1 MILFYDFEVF
11 PHDWLVVFN
20 FPSERREEIIVNDSD
35 KLEKFYN
42 EHKDDIWVG
51 FNSNHYDQWILK
63 AILTDTDP
71 YNVSRQLV
79 SKNEKEK
86 KQGWQLVPRVYI
98 PLNSYDIKTNTDRSL
113 KYYESSMGNSIEESS
128 VPFDIPRKLTPGE
141 IEETV
146 RYCRHDVEQTVELFM
161 ERYSDF
167 EAQMGLIKMFNL
179 PLSDISKTK
188 VQLSAKIL
196 GAQKMYSQKEIS
208 ERQEYN
214 VPIADEFD
222 IDIPPTLRIEKY
234 TEVVDAFMNPA
245 NHRYDLENRYNGASN
260 YVWSGE
266 VAKVTHEFGW
276 GGVHGAKK
284 NYSEEGYFINMDVA
298 SLYPSLMI
306 EYDLLSRS
314 CQKEKF
320 KEIVETRLKYKA
332 EKNPLQKPL
341 KIVINGTYGASKDPN
356 NPLFDPRQANR
367 VCVYGQL
374 LLLDL
379 IEHLEPWCDI
389 IQSNTDGVL
398 VKLHASNEDEADR
411 EYARIDD
418 IAHEWEVRT
427 HLNLEFD
434 EYRRVIQKDVNNYII
449 VAPDGHLKT
458 KGAYVKEVGNL
469 DHDLA
474 VVNRAV
480 IAYLVHDIPVE
491 KTIDDCDVLKDFQL
505 TKHLTDKYDG
515 FFVGGY
521 GKESTELTPQRT
533 VRVFASKDIDKDG
546 KVHKY
551 KIKDGYTLRDL
562 EDAFN
567 NRRDTGFVLAKDC
580 KVENTPHHAWI
591 STKNING
598 DKCPLE
604 LDKSWYVTLAKK
616 RIDDFTEGHP
626 EMLTISS

>member
-20 FPSERREEIIVNDSD
+20 FPSERREEVIVNDTD
-35 KLEKFYN
+35 KLEKFYK

-79 SKNEKEK
+79 SKNEDEK

-167 EAQMGLIKMFNL
+167 EAQMGLIKMFSL

-196 GAQKMYSQKEIS
+196 NAKKRTYD
-208 ERQEYN
+208 
-214 VPIADEFD
+214 DEFD
-222 IDIPPTLRIEKY
+222 IDIPPTLRIRKY
-234 TEVVDAFMNPA
+234 TQVIDAFMNSE
-245 NHRYDLENRYNGASN
+245 NHTYSLEKRYTGASK
-260 YVWSGE
+260 YVWEGS
-266 VAKVTHEFGW
+266 VAGVMHQFGW
-276 GGVHGAKK
+276 GGVHGAVEHY
-284 NYSEEGYFINMDVA
+284 NEEGYFINMDVA

-314 CQKEKF
+314 CEKEKF

-480 IAYLVHDIPVE
+480 IAYLVHGTPVE
-491 KTIDDCDVLKDFQL
+491 KTIKDCNVLKDFQL
-505 TKHLTDKYDG
+505 SKHLTNQYDG
-515 FFVGGY
+515 FYEGGY
-521 GKESTELTPQRT
+521 GNKPQNIIDQRT
-533 VRVFASKDIDKDG
+533 VRVFASRNSCDG
-546 KVHKY
+546 KIHKY
-551 KIKDGYTLRDL
+551 KLR
-562 EDAFN
+562 EEYSI
-567 NRRDTGFVLAKDC
+567 RDVKEAYDSNKDC
-580 KVENTPHHAWI
+580 TYMFLKDSKVENTPPHAWLCVDD
-591 STKNING
+591 ING
-598 DKCPLE
+598 KECTRR
-604 LDKSWYVTLAKK
+604 LDKSWYVKLARE
-616 RIDDFTEGHP
+616 RIDDFTDGHP